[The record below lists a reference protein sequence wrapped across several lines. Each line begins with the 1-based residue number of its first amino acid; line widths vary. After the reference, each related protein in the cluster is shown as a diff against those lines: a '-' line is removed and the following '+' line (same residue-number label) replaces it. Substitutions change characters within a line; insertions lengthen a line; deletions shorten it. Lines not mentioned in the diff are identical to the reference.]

1 MVGGGG
7 FLEGFLVG
15 DKVSWRLGGG
25 VPVVYGVI
33 CNRGYDTRLGERR
46 NFCWSSRDFGLKMLT
61 FLLL

>member
-25 VPVVYGVI
+25 GAGSVW
-33 CNRGYDTRLGERR
+33 GYLQ
-46 NFCWSSRDFGLKMLT
+46 
-61 FLLL
+61 

>member
-25 VPVVYGVI
+25 AGSVW
-33 CNRGYDTRLGERR
+33 GYLQ
-46 NFCWSSRDFGLKMLT
+46 
-61 FLLL
+61 